1 VTETDTILSRLY
13 ECISKDAK
21 PDEAA
26 VAAYA
31 LEVLGNFLGDINRIA
46 AASERIA
53 TSLENISANTDEE
66 IGNKRVDR
74 G

>member
-1 VTETDTILSRLY
+1 MTETETLFSRLY
-13 ECISKDAK
+13 ERISKDAK

-26 VAAYA
+26 IAAYA
-31 LEVLGNFLGDINRIA
+31 LEVLGNFLSDISRIA

-53 TSLENISANTDEE
+53 AALENISANSDEE
-66 IGNKRVDR
+66 IGNQRVDR